1 MAGGR
6 VHRLTGP
13 EGLRY
18 AGRAMTAR
26 SLPEANRCFICG
38 PSNPIGLR
46 LRFREE
52 GEGVAADFAFGDQF
66 IGWEGLIHGGLV
78 AAVLDDAMANIWAWR
93 GTPAVTTSIS
103 VRFRVPVRP
112 GERLRVFA
120 EPMSPRRSAMQ
131 RARGTVTREDGTL
144 VADGEGVVMVGARAA
159 GLPEG

>member
-1 MAGGR
+1 MDAR
-6 VHRLTGP
+6 VL
-13 EGLRY
+13 
-18 AGRAMTAR
+18 
-26 SLPEANRCFICG
+26 SEANRCFVCG
-38 PSNPIGLR
+38 PGNPIGLR

-52 GEGVAADFAFGDQF
+52 GEGVAADFTPSDLHV
-66 IGWEGLIHGGLV
+66 GWEGLIHGGIV
-78 AAVLDDAMANIWAWR
+78 AALLDDAMANIWAWR

-120 EPMSPRRSAMQ
+120 EPMGTRRSAMQ
-131 RARGTVTREDGTL
+131 RARGMVTREDGTL